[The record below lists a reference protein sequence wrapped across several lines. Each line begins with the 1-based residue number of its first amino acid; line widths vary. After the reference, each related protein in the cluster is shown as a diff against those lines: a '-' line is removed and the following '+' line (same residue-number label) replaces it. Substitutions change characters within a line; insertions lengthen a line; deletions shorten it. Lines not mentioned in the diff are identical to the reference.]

1 MNTKEKIK
9 ANDILNLALEIGKG
23 MLKNGSEIARVEE
36 SIVRICTAYG
46 LKKVDVFSI
55 TSMILISANDEDE
68 QVFSQFRRVYSYSSN
83 FDKLDKLNSFCRQLC
98 TQTPDIDEALK
109 NLEQINSSAAKS
121 ELMSCLGGM
130 LATSSFAMFF
140 GGSVLDA
147 LATMPIAILIYFMN
161 KYIKKH
167 GINRLFYTALTSI
180 ISGFIAV
187 IFVYIGFGNNYSLIM
202 IGDIM
207 LMIPG
212 LTLINSIR
220 EMLCGDTMSG
230 FMRLAESILLSMAI
244 AFGFAL
250 PILVASKV
258 IG

>member
-1 MNTKEKIK
+1 MENIAEIK
-9 ANDILNLALEIGKG
+9 ANDIINLALELGKG

-36 SIVRICTAYG
+36 SIVRVCTAYG

-55 TSMILISANDEDE
+55 TSMMLISANDNDE
-68 QVFSQFRRVYSYSSN
+68 QVYSQFRRVYSYTSN
-83 FDKLDKLNSFCRQLC
+83 FDRLDKLNAFCRVVCLE
-98 TQTPDIDEALK
+98 TPPIDEALVT
-109 NLEQINSSAAKS
+109 LDEINKS
-121 ELMSCLGGM
+121 GSKTSIMACVGSM
-130 LATSSFAMFF
+130 LATASFAMFF
-140 GGSVLDA
+140 GGTILDA
-147 LATMPIAILIYFMN
+147 LATMPIAVFIFFMN

-167 GINRLFYTALTSI
+167 GINRLFYTALSSI
-180 ISGFIAV
+180 ISGLMAV
-187 IFVYIGFGNNYSLIM
+187 LFVAIGFGNNYSLIM

-220 EMLCGDTMSG
+220 EMLCGDIMSG

-250 PILVASKV
+250 PILLASK
-258 IG
+258 ILM

>member
-1 MNTKEKIK
+1 MENIEKIK
-9 ANDILNLALEIGKG
+9 ANDIINLALELGKG
-23 MLKNGSEIARVEE
+23 MLKNGSEISRVEE

-46 LKKVDVFSI
+46 LKNVDVFSI

-68 QVFSQFRRVYSYSSN
+68 QVCSQFRRVYSYSSN
-83 FDKLDKLNSFCRQLC
+83 FDKLDKLNAICREIC
-98 TQTPDIDEALK
+98 YEKPDIKQALEK
-109 NLEQINSSAAKS
+109 LEQVNITAPKT

-130 LATSSFAMFF
+130 LATFSFALFF
-140 GGSVLDA
+140 GGTFLDA
-147 LATMPIAILIYFMN
+147 LATMPIAVVIYFMN
-161 KYIKKH
+161 KFIKKH

-180 ISGFIAV
+180 ISGLIAV
-187 IFVYIGFGNNYSLIM
+187 IFVSIGFGHNYSLIM

-244 AFGFAL
+244 AFGFAV
-250 PILVASKV
+250 PILLASKV
-258 IG
+258 LF